1 MTDAASADAARSS
14 VPEVPLAFEPT
25 SETHRFYCDPAED
38 ASLPVAFS
46 RAPRGVA
53 GGEDLFAPAR
63 ALLESV
69 TLGEYLEARRSEAPE
84 RFVTT
89 LDVSTT
95 ADEALRV
102 LARASAHAAPLVDKE
117 RRAFLGFLDVDDL
130 LSGFFARLERAIPPP
145 SCLPTPP
152 PRRRTPSVEPRP
164 PPASVRVRHHH

>member
-25 SETHRFYCDPAED
+25 SETHRFYCDPED
-38 ASLPVAFS
+38 SVLPVAFS

-69 TLGEYLEARRSEAPE
+69 TLGEYLEARRSEEPE

-145 SCLPTPP
+145 SMPHN
-152 PRRRTPSVEPRP
+152 
-164 PPASVRVRHHH
+164 PAAAAAPAAR